1 MKQMTLETPRAT
13 IKGIEMSE
21 KDAKARGYGYYFTD
35 KEYDIYTRTDCDT
48 WHTEFAFVRK

>member
-1 MKQMTLETPRAT
+1 MKQMTLETPRTT

-48 WHTEFAFVRK
+48 WHTEFAFVKK